1 MCTKPPQLSTVWL
14 SSVEPQGKVW
24 TSSRFSSSVL
34 AQTCVLAV
42 YCLCTSC
49 VLRSQIV
56 QCTRCSDKRFLSNTG
71 IAVQNTVSSFFEVVL
86 QCPVYNSCTKIY
98 RWGMQPLVP
107 LVFHN
112 LPSLYPLHLDFGCA
126 ECTIKTMRYRI

>member
-34 AQTCVLAV
+34 AQTCILAV
-42 YCLCTSC
+42 YCLCTR
-49 VLRSQIV
+49 RSQIV

-71 IAVQNTVSSFFEVVL
+71 IALTTVLYIRRVVSL
-86 QCPVYNSCTKIY
+86 KSYYKHYYQAT
-98 RWGMQPLVP
+98 MLVIVP
-107 LVFHN
+107 EAICCCCFHGN
-112 LPSLYPLHLDFGCA
+112 GSDGRHMCSKYHGGLLCW
-126 ECTIKTMRYRI
+126 